1 MLKQV
6 LFVGSLG
13 LALCSLNASATG
25 LSCDD
30 LKAKISAKVEG
41 KGVKHY
47 QLDVVDKGTKSA
59 LRNVGQCDSGK
70 KIILYSRKAAEASEV
85 KPADATLAKKAE
97 TKEK

>member
-70 KIILYSRKAAEASEV
+70 KIILYSRKIAQTTEMKQTEAPPV
-85 KPADATLAKKAE
+85 VKAE
-97 TKEK
+97 KKM